1 MSDNGSDTD
10 VSSEHGD
17 AWEHLA
23 PSLPLDH
30 PKAAALM
37 KEHKEQQEDEEWAT
51 NATRKYALI

>member
-1 MSDNGSDTD
+1 MADNGSDTD

-30 PKAAALM
+30 PKAAAGCGS
-37 KEHKEQQEDEEWAT
+37 AST
-51 NATRKYALI
+51 PRT